1 MDAIFSP
8 AVEAERRTA
17 AGSTIDTVSR
27 LIAGVF
33 SGALTGIFAMAG
45 AFTGAVTGAVAGRAA
60 QYGILR
66 GAGLGAVAGAI
77 LSVEVL
83 EASRAYWYLELSGS
97 RGPSSMADFVEQLFR
112 GRLVDDQ
119 ITASMI
125 NSHHWQLRISDV
137 SYEERDDVY
146 GEFEPRGLSG
156 ESLRKLPCFIM
167 SSEMTK
173 RQITHCTICLQDV
186 EVGEIT
192 RSLPRCDHTFHLV
205 CVDKWLIRHGSCP
218 ICRQAVKD

>member
-1 MDAIFSP
+1 MDAILSP
-8 AVEAERRTA
+8 AVEAERTA
-17 AGSTIDTVSR
+17 DSTIDTVSR
-27 LIAGVF
+27 LIAGAF

-60 QYGILR
+60 QYGVLR
-66 GAGLGAVAGAI
+66 GAALGAVAGAI

-97 RGPSSMADFVEQLFR
+97 RGPSSMADFVEKLFR
-112 GRLVDDQ
+112 GRLVDEQ
-119 ITASMI
+119 LMSTMI

-146 GEFEPRGLSG
+146 GELEARGLSG
-156 ESLRKLPCFIM
+156 DSLRKLPCFIM
-167 SSEMTK
+167 SSEMVK
-173 RQITHCTICLQDV
+173 RQVTHCTICLQDIKT
-186 EVGEIT
+186 GEIT

>member
-1 MDAIFSP
+1 MDTIFSS
-8 AVEAERRTA
+8 AVESRVTTD
-17 AGSTIDTVSR
+17 STIDTVSR
-27 LIAGVF
+27 LISGAF

-60 QYGILR
+60 RYGVLR
-66 GAGLGAVAGAI
+66 GAALGAVAGAI

-112 GRLVDDQ
+112 GRLVDEQ
-119 ITASMI
+119 LMSTTL

-137 SYEERDDVY
+137 SFEERGDVY
-146 GEFEPRGLSG
+146 GLVEPRGLSG
-156 ESLRKLPCFIM
+156 ESLSKLPCYIM
-167 SSEMTK
+167 SSDMVK
-173 RQITHCTICLQDV
+173 KQIIHCTICLQDI
-186 EVGEIT
+186 EAGEIT
-192 RSLPRCDHTFHLV
+192 RNLPRCDHTFHLV

>member
-1 MDAIFSP
+1 MDAIISP
-8 AVEAERRTA
+8 VVEVEQTTD
-17 AGSTIDTVSR
+17 STIDTVSR
-27 LIAGVF
+27 VISGAF

-60 QYGILR
+60 QYGVLR
-66 GAGLGAVAGAI
+66 GAALGAIAGAI

-112 GRLVDDQ
+112 GRLVDEQ
-119 ITASMI
+119 LMTTML
-125 NSHHWQLRISDV
+125 NSHHWQLRITDGN
-137 SYEERDDVY
+137 YEEQDDVY
-146 GEFEPRGLSG
+146 GDLEARGLSG
-156 ESLRKLPCFIM
+156 DSLRKLPCYIM
-167 SSEMTK
+167 SSEMAK
-173 RQITHCTICLQDV
+173 RQITHCTICLQDI

-218 ICRQAVKD
+218 ICRQGVKY

>member
-8 AVEAERRTA
+8 AVEPEGATD
-17 AGSTIDTVSR
+17 STIDTVSR
-27 LIAGVF
+27 LVSGAF
-33 SGALTGIFAMAG
+33 SGALTGFFAMAG

-60 QYGILR
+60 QYGVLR
-66 GAGLGAVAGAI
+66 GAALGAVAGAI

-112 GRLVDDQ
+112 GRLVDEQ
-119 ITASMI
+119 LMSTMI
-125 NSHHWQLRISDV
+125 QSHHWQLRISDV

-146 GEFEPRGLSG
+146 SELEPRGLSG
-156 ESLRKLPCFIM
+156 DSLRRLPCYIM

-173 RQITHCTICLQDV
+173 KQIIHCTICLQDV
-186 EVGEIT
+186 AVGEIT